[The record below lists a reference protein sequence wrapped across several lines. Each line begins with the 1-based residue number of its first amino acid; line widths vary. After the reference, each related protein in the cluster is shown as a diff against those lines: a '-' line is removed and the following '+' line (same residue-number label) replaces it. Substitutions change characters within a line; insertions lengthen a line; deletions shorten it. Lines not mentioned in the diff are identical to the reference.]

1 MDKEEGGS
9 QTTRMLTKNSIH
21 HLRRVCNCAKTKNTI
36 HLLLGEVGASHVY
49 HHFPVQ
55 FNKPVGR
62 LMLCQ
67 IGNNF
72 RLVINQIQSGDD
84 FGLASHQSD
93 IH

>member
-1 MDKEEGGS
+1 
-9 QTTRMLTKNSIH
+9 
-21 HLRRVCNCAKTKNTI
+21 
-36 HLLLGEVGASHVY
+36 
-49 HHFPVQ
+49 
-55 FNKPVGR
+55 